1 MPLKF
6 FKKNINSKKFA
17 KDVGVG
23 EDDWL
28 FHFTGRDERLPG
40 LKILFLD
47 SIKYDEEKINDVDS
61 DIWGV
66 KLSFERE
73 SWEALYKK
81 TGEFST
87 IFEMMLYDKN
97 TGRRRDYELFRMPTM
112 LKDQTMYEICNKN
125 VLNKKI
131 YNIWVKVIKIE
142 DRVNM
147 CVRFKIC

>member
-1 MPLKF
+1 MPVKF
-6 FKKNINSKKFA
+6 FEKNSNFKKFA
-17 KDVGVG
+17 KDIGVG

-47 SIKYDEEKINDVDS
+47 SIGYKEEKINDVDS

-73 SWEALYKK
+73 SWETLYKK

-87 IFEMMLYDKN
+87 VFEIMLYDKSS
-97 TGRRRDYELFRMPTM
+97 GRRRDYELFRMPSM
-112 LKDQTMYEICNKN
+112 LKDKTMYEICNKN
-125 VLNKKI
+125 VLNENI

-147 CVRFKIC
+147 CFRFKIC

>member
-73 SWEALYKK
+73 SWEVEALS
-81 TGEFST
+81 ECA
-87 IFEMMLYDKN
+87 DA
-97 TGRRRDYELFRMPTM
+97 GR
-112 LKDQTMYEICNKN
+112 
-125 VLNKKI
+125 
-131 YNIWVKVIKIE
+131 
-142 DRVNM
+142 
-147 CVRFKIC
+147 